1 MSKLK
6 DILLSIQDD
15 GNTEGEIEVLADSLK
30 QALELAA
37 NDMGADI
44 SDLDYEVL
52 EKGTSGLFG
61 MGRRPY
67 RVLVRRAAVAAE
79 HDDLERLESKLAGV
93 SESDLSLGKTDKNVD
108 GSFTIRVLKSGIW
121 LTVNPAKG
129 KGREMNINDV
139 TTRTFAMQMSNVDM
153 KKIEKEVRKASGK
166 PVKIGEW
173 TPRPE
178 WDGTMSIELTEDE
191 MNAYVHFVA
200 PRYAGRNMDFDDV
213 VNALRSNGVVS
224 GIREDEIKKYLE
236 EMDYTRPLHAAEG
249 EPPRHGKDAYV
260 DYKVR
265 IEKAQASFSED
276 KETKRVDFK
285 DLDLLENVVVGQ
297 VLAVKVPAE
306 EGVPGRTVTNRV
318 LAAKPGK
325 DNAMRHGK
333 GTILSEDGTEL
344 TAEINGQVVF
354 MGGKLSVEPV
364 YFVKN
369 DVSLETGNIVFLG
382 SVVVGGSVLDNF
394 TVKAAGNIEV
404 KGTVQKAFLEAE
416 GDIIVRQGIV
426 GRDEAKIESTGGSIY
441 TKFIQGANLVAE
453 KDIIVAEGILHSFV
467 DAGGKIL
474 CNGKRAKIV
483 GGRLRAGEEVNARYI
498 GADASTK
505 TEVRVGINPKVH
517 QQMMDIEK
525 VKRQVEEEIDKVKKD
540 VTTLT
545 IQKTNAG
552 GKLPA
557 DKEEMLGKLKSQQQ
571 KLAARQTEIAM
582 EFEELKAYLG
592 MLEQKGKVCAED
604 MLFPGVDIFI
614 KDKKYE
620 VKDPYKFI
628 RITLEGDNWRF
639 GEYQPPE
646 LQDDQARVM
655 PSRRIRRR

>member
-129 KGREMNINDV
+129 KGREVNINDV

-224 GIREDEIKKYLE
+224 GIREDEIK
-236 EMDYTRPLHAAEG
+236 
-249 EPPRHGKDAYV
+249 
-260 DYKVR
+260 
-265 IEKAQASFSED
+265 
-276 KETKRVDFK
+276 
-285 DLDLLENVVVGQ
+285 
-297 VLAVKVPAE
+297 
-306 EGVPGRTVTNRV
+306 
-318 LAAKPGK
+318 
-325 DNAMRHGK
+325 
-333 GTILSEDGTEL
+333 
-344 TAEINGQVVF
+344 
-354 MGGKLSVEPV
+354 
-364 YFVKN
+364 
-369 DVSLETGNIVFLG
+369 
-382 SVVVGGSVLDNF
+382 
-394 TVKAAGNIEV
+394 
-404 KGTVQKAFLEAE
+404 
-416 GDIIVRQGIV
+416 
-426 GRDEAKIESTGGSIY
+426 
-441 TKFIQGANLVAE
+441 
-453 KDIIVAEGILHSFV
+453 
-467 DAGGKIL
+467 
-474 CNGKRAKIV
+474 
-483 GGRLRAGEEVNARYI
+483 
-498 GADASTK
+498 
-505 TEVRVGINPKVH
+505 
-517 QQMMDIEK
+517 
-525 VKRQVEEEIDKVKKD
+525 
-540 VTTLT
+540 
-545 IQKTNAG
+545 
-552 GKLPA
+552 
-557 DKEEMLGKLKSQQQ
+557 
-571 KLAARQTEIAM
+571 
-582 EFEELKAYLG
+582 
-592 MLEQKGKVCAED
+592 
-604 MLFPGVDIFI
+604 
-614 KDKKYE
+614 
-620 VKDPYKFI
+620 
-628 RITLEGDNWRF
+628 
-639 GEYQPPE
+639 
-646 LQDDQARVM
+646 
-655 PSRRIRRR
+655 